1 MGEGLPGSHV
11 LHLARDH
18 GVFGGKHFLCIIIVD
33 GMVHFD
39 DGAVCGVLMAHAGKA
54 VEGIAPEDAHIGV
67 QCLEKLLAVLL
78 VDLDIVHRDQ
88 HAPGVILGRGILLE
102 LHDLIVNRG
111 RSADRELAQIHRQVI
126 LRLNGIRSSV
136 GRLLHKFQAFQAKAR
151 RVCDVVRAIGDELT
165 KRRLPVGGVG
175 AIRRRGR
182 RERPIPP
189 RDHAEILILQC
200 KRPAVQHGLLHGIV
214 RRPYVPHI
222 GKHLRGKRT
231 KQQAK
236 CQ

>member
-1 MGEGLPGSHV
+1 M
-11 LHLARDH
+11 
-18 GVFGGKHFLCIIIVD
+18 
-33 GMVHFD
+33 
-39 DGAVCGVLMAHAGKA
+39 
-54 VEGIAPEDAHIGV
+54 
-67 QCLEKLLAVLL
+67 EKLLAVLL

-165 KRRLPVGGVG
+165 KRRLPIGGVG
-175 AIRRRGR
+175 AVRRRGR

-200 KRPAVQHGLLHGIV
+200 KRPAVQHALLHGIA

-231 KQQAK
+231 KQSVNKRDNVFFTVLFPPWFLCCFSFFLCSCSLAAPHMPFDASSLWFV
-236 CQ
+236 